1 MLINTITTSTKLLIG
16 GRKSIAV
23 FFCFEC
29 RGMCSTHAPPPVS
42 NQQLIHLS
50 VFLNIGNQAFAF
62 TSWKTAI
69 WNSQHQPSA
78 KLILAAT
85 KNSIPSPLSSLL
97 LAHEKQPTHSS
108 LELGLGIYVKP
119 EPVASL
125 PMRSRMLNY
134 WASISARKCGRRY
147 ICMQYLMSA
156 P

>member
-1 MLINTITTSTKLLIG
+1 MLINTITKSTKLLIG
-16 GRKSIAV
+16 GRKSIAVFFCFECRVRKSIAV

-97 LAHEKQPTHSS
+97 LAHAKQPTHSS

-125 PMRSRMLNY
+125 SMRSRMH
-134 WASISARKCGRRY
+134 
-147 ICMQYLMSA
+147 
-156 P
+156 